1 MDQQGGKQTRKSSN
15 REVGEH
21 MKMAEP
27 REKLSPKSK
36 DVTETPVRN
45 LLAAITPIKKKASKR
60 E

>member
-1 MDQQGGKQTRKSSN
+1 
-15 REVGEH
+15 